1 MPYGTAALVILI
13 ILLLG
18 GGALWAWRR
27 RCCCFGRILWGRK
40 HQGDLEAQLRERPVI
55 SGPVQQK
62 PEWQEP
68 MYQQQQMIYG
78 QQNLQQ
84 WQPQHHNQAPPQ
96 IQVTQP
102 RSAQLAQPPQRV
114 YATEDSPYNPQPM
127 KQQYNYEPSPS
138 SLPPQQQQ
146 MSNQPYLTPLPDLS
160 HMSQARESAIEQP
173 RMKTSAMKPTVKKSS
188 TKKSMKAQPSG
199 NTTEI
204 PSADE
209 ASSPMPKPLRLKTDT
224 GLSASK
230 TTPKKKFVP
239 RQDSSEFE
247 DVKI

>member
-18 GGALWAWRR
+18 GGALWTWRR

-40 HQGDLEAQLRERPVI
+40 HQEDLKAQLRERPVI

-96 IQVTQP
+96 SQII
-102 RSAQLAQPPQRV
+102 QPPQPV

-160 HMSQARESAIEQP
+160 HMSQARESVVEQP

-188 TKKSMKAQPSG
+188 TRKTMKAQPSDH
-199 NTTEI
+199 TLKV

-209 ASSPMPKPLRLKTDT
+209 ASFPMPKPLRLKAET
-224 GLSASK
+224 GLTASK
-230 TTPKKKFVP
+230 TISKKKSVA
-239 RQDSSEFE
+239 RQDSPEFE